1 MARNAFWGTR
11 SIRCDQAFRDIGRVH
26 GGWCVCCEGLCQGGA
41 GILGLVCS
49 GACPGE
55 GAVRVFGE
63 KFGALRS
70 RHWQLLTVGAL
81 VLALAGGTVSAE
93 AVPSPSPSS
102 APAPAAGPPSP
113 LPTGGAAATTVP
125 PTTAPQHAVAG
136 PEAASTTDNAVYAYD
151 AAHRLVGVSD
161 PAGETARYRYDQAGN
176 RLGIDRFPSSSLSI
190 LSLVPVKA
198 AVGSEVTLS
207 GSGFS
212 TTPAANS
219 VRFGSAVGQVVS
231 ASAHRLVVKVPA
243 GAAVGKVKVVV
254 GSASAESS
262 ETFALAQGA
271 PTVNEVTPNG
281 AQPGTDVVVS
291 GTGFAPDAADN
302 VVRFKGA
309 IAQVVAASETQLTVT
324 VPPDAALGR
333 VQVSTPNGSAQTS
346 RDFNVFYPV
355 DEPRF
360 ESVESTSL
368 TDDSPPTVE
377 VINPGNQAKILF
389 VALEGD
395 AVSFAF
401 SDTTFNS
408 AVGLRLLDPVGRE
421 VGTRGSFS
429 RNGGDWDVRN
439 LPLTGQY
446 SLIIDPGPSNIGAV
460 TVTASRAVR
469 HDLVIGGASATLETT
484 RPGQD
489 ALWSF
494 SAPLG
499 TSLSLGLDTR
509 QMPKATSVTLYGPDD
524 KSVATVYA
532 SAASEALLSVDSL
545 PLSGTYLLVADTVD
559 AGTGRLTV
567 TGSTYADAGT
577 AEPAG
582 APIDLT
588 IGRAGQVGVARFSAA
603 AGQRPSLG
611 IAATGFEGKR
621 VSAQIRDLEGKS
633 VANVSLAGGDTTQWD
648 SPTLTVSGI
657 FTVVFSP
664 PGLAVGSLRLTAS
677 LPVSAGSLSVTG
689 NAVSASNTRFGQN
702 IEATFEGASGAE
714 LSLGVSDS
722 TFSGYLSVNVIAPSG
737 KKVVTSS
744 IVPAGAKGATIS
756 VPVLAEPGT
765 YLITIDPYQGLTGT
779 LKLALSASVQVSL
792 TADAP
797 STPATVSRVGQQ
809 VHAEFTASDTVMGF
823 ALTDNTLAAAANVRL
838 FSSSGGA
845 GQLVGTVSKAD
856 SFARYFSDLVE
867 GATYTLQ
874 VTPAE
879 GATGSMALWLSRP
892 LQAGTLSSSAPTT
905 RAEATRPGQ
914 PMEFKVPA
922 SSGQGAAV
930 VFSANTLTQASN
942 LVVVAP
948 GGATELPVLL
958 GSKATGEVD
967 LRAPLSSGTY
977 RILVQPAK
985 PATGAVTATF
995 IPDVEAGSLSL
1006 NGPAVPA
1013 AIAVAGQNA
1022 RYTFSGIKGQKPTLT
1037 IASSPAAWDMSVFTP
1052 EGKWLVNQRYTSATA
1067 PSFALPAL
1075 PADGTYVIVVDPT
1088 TLATGTWSLALTVT
1102 TPTAKTA
1109 SSASTQSDTPGQ
1121 RTTQPSAKVLPTGPD
1136 AWQPGKTNLAGHD
1149 WVTGKASAP
1158 RTAPALKAPPG
1169 VAALTG
1175 RVLKLDGKPLAKATV
1190 KVGEKS
1196 SRTDPQGRFLLA
1208 GIDVHETTLV
1218 VDGSSANTRQR
1229 QYGRFDIH
1237 VRPKAGTTVDI
1248 GFPVWMTPLDTKHTV
1263 RFSAPATSDV
1273 VLKTPQIPGLEIRI
1287 PKGSV
1292 VRDEKGNAVTELG
1305 ITAIPIDRPP
1315 FPLPQHSV
1323 VPVYFT
1329 VQPGGSYVFPEGAQ
1343 VIYPNYTRAA
1353 PGTRVEFM
1361 DYDPEGKG
1369 WYVYGHG
1376 QVSRDGRQVVP
1387 DAKTKIWAFHGA
1399 MFNFNDLVPWDLPM
1413 LDDAIAWLSGDPV
1426 DLNTGLLT
1434 DSRTDL
1440 AVSGGNVAADVTRTY
1455 WQGDTQSR
1463 AFGIGR
1469 DLTYN
1474 AFFNSKVPYQEVDLY
1489 LPGGKKI
1496 HYVRTSPGNGVTDG
1510 VFAATGSPGDFQGS
1524 QVVWDGGWKLKFRD
1538 GTTWFFPEYS
1548 ALKEIR
1554 DRHGNT
1560 LKLTRLAGRGEITR
1574 ITSSDGNWISLAY
1587 DAAHRVREARDNTG
1601 RTTSYTYDTAG
1612 RLSTVTDPVGKVS
1625 SFTYDGTSNR
1635 IRTAKDAR
1643 GITYMTNTFHPDGKI
1658 KEQILT
1664 EGQKYSFEYTQTGA
1678 GKVTSATVTQPGG
1691 SVRRVEFNADGYGV
1705 KDTQAYGSDLARPV
1719 TYERGPRH
1727 RIDAITDAYGRRTEL
1742 TYDANGYVTRAT
1754 ELAGTAQARTSGTT
1768 TFDGPYDQPTA
1779 TSDRLGNT
1787 TRFTYD
1793 ADGNLKT
1800 ATDPEGRTTTFTYMP
1815 DGQIKSAADNAG
1827 AITEYTYDNGNLA
1840 AIKDAVG
1847 RTSRQFTD
1855 AAGRVSAI
1863 TDPARSLTRITYD
1876 RLNQPSKVIGPLGHA
1891 TSFGY
1896 DDNGN
1901 LTTLT
1906 DARNNATTWAYD
1918 DADRPKSAT
1927 DPLGAQ
1933 ASFEYDAA
1941 GFLKKA
1947 TSRSGLVATSEHDLL
1962 GRTKNVKYGVNTL
1975 GVAESTATYEYDTL
1989 DLLKKIT
1996 DTQAGT
2002 QSFAY
2007 DAYERTETVTSPTG
2021 TVNYTYDAA
2030 DRRETMTAG
2039 GATTTYGYDRS
2050 SILTSLTSQG
2060 RKVTFHLDETGRETS
2075 ADIPG
2080 GFTRATSTDK
2090 TGVVRSIA
2098 YTQGTKNIGQLSYTR
2113 DERGL
2118 QTGLTG
2124 SLANVALPAAE
2135 TGTVFG
2141 KDNRITTYSG
2151 RSFTYDADGQLKND
2165 GLRTYTW
2172 NARGQLTGLNRSGQS
2187 SIFGYEPLG
2196 TRNSKTVTGAQTKF
2210 LTDGSNPAVE
2220 QDSSGSPKATVA
2232 MSGLD
2237 EFLTRTEGAKTQVYL
2252 TDALG
2257 TVLGLADPDGTIATT
2272 YTYDPNGQP
2281 TTSGTASSNPY
2292 TFTGREND
2300 GTGLLYYRA
2309 RYYDPQTGR
2318 FISQDPI
2325 GQAGGINLYQYALSS
2340 PTTYTD
2346 PTGNTP
2352 MATACIAGGLLDGGL
2367 DWLGQRLS
2375 GRKVNWGQVG
2385 LSAATGCLTAMLG
2398 TAAAAKLAMP
2408 SMGRCLTPN
2417 SFTGETA
2424 VVRADGSHKAIK
2436 DIKVGDQVLATDP
2449 VSGESGPRKVTALIK
2464 SSGDKQL
2471 VDISIGDQDGSTGSF
2486 VSATEGHPF
2495 WVADSQEWVDAGQL
2509 RTGQW
2514 LQTSAGT
2521 WVQISAVRA
2530 HDEVTTVYNLT
2541 VDDLHTYHVS
2551 SGEATALVHN
2561 TGGKKPCGSFGPS
2574 DLDGI
2579 FDPALGRNLKPPK
2592 PGGSSV
2598 DDAGKSQKAT
2608 EEAIEQAEQRKTAV
2622 SRAPSTVQKVV
2633 DGPQAPG
2640 AHGPAEAIVAVAIVT
2655 ARGAQRVKLW
2665 WRERRSAAGP

>member
-1 MARNAFWGTR
+1 M
-11 SIRCDQAFRDIGRVH
+11 
-26 GGWCVCCEGLCQGGA
+26 
-41 GILGLVCS
+41 
-49 GACPGE
+49 
-55 GAVRVFGE
+55 
-63 KFGALRS
+63 
-70 RHWQLLTVGAL
+70 
-81 VLALAGGTVSAE
+81 
-93 AVPSPSPSS
+93 
-102 APAPAAGPPSP
+102 
-113 LPTGGAAATTVP
+113 
-125 PTTAPQHAVAG
+125 
-136 PEAASTTDNAVYAYD
+136 YAYD
-151 AAHRLVGVSD
+151 AAHRLVGVTD

-176 RLGIDRFPSSSLSI
+176 RLGIDRFPSSTLSV

-198 AVGSEVTLS
+198 AAGSEVTLS

-212 TTPAANS
+212 TTPSANS
-219 VRFGSAVGQVVS
+219 VRFGSAAGQVVS
-231 ASAHRLVVKVPA
+231 ATAHRLVVKVPPGA
-243 GAAVGKVKVVV
+243 GAGKVKVVV
-254 GSASAESS
+254 GSGSAESS
-262 ETFALAQGA
+262 ESFTLAQAA
-271 PTVNEVTPNG
+271 PTVTKVTPNG
-281 AQPGTDVVVS
+281 APPGDNVVVS
-291 GTGFAPDAADN
+291 GTGFAPGAADN

-309 IAQVVAASETQLTVT
+309 VAQVVAASESELTVT
-324 VPPDAALGR
+324 VPPDAAAGK
-333 VQVSTPNGSAQTS
+333 VQVTTPSGSAQTAS
-346 RDFNVFYPV
+346 DFNVFYPV
-355 DEPRF
+355 GEDRF
-360 ESVESTSL
+360 ESVENTSL
-368 TDDSPPTVE
+368 TDDSPPTVS
-377 VINPGNQAKILF
+377 VINPGNKAKILF

-401 SDTTFNS
+401 SGTTFNA

-429 RNGGDWDVRN
+429 RSGGDWDVRD

-446 SLIIDPGPSNIGAV
+446 SLVIDPGPSNIGAV

-469 HDLVIGGASATLETT
+469 HDLVIGGASATLQTT

-489 ALWSF
+489 ALWAF

-509 QMPKATSVTLYGPDD
+509 EMTKAATVTLYGPDG
-524 KSVATVYA
+524 KSVASVYA
-532 SAASEALLSVDSL
+532 NASSDAAMNVDSL
-545 PLSGTYLLVADTVD
+545 PQSGAYLLVADAID

-567 TGSTYADAGT
+567 TGSTYANAGLVDP
-577 AEPAG
+577 EG
-582 APIDLT
+582 ATVDLA
-588 IGRAGQVGVARFSAA
+588 IERPRQNGVAQFSAV
-603 AGQRPSLG
+603 AGRRISLG
-611 IAATGFEGKR
+611 VVATGFGGKN
-621 VSAQIRDLEGKS
+621 VSFQVRDPQGKS
-633 VANVSLAGGDTTQWD
+633 IANASVTGGASAQWD
-648 SPTLTVSGI
+648 SPTLTASGTY
-657 FTVVFSP
+657 TVVFSP
-664 PGLAVGSLRLTAS
+664 SGLTAGALRLTAS
-677 LPVSAGSLSVTG
+677 LPVSAGRLSPAG
-689 NAVSASNTRFGQN
+689 NSISATNTRFGQN
-702 IEATFEGASGAE
+702 IEATFDGASGAD

-744 IVPAGAKGATIS
+744 IVPAGAKGTTIS
-756 VPVLAEPGT
+756 VPVLAESGT
-765 YLITIDPYQGLTGT
+765 YLITLDPYQGLTGALNLT
-779 LKLALSASVQVSL
+779 LSTSVQVQL

-797 STPATVSRVGQQ
+797 SVPATVSRIGQQ
-809 VHAEFTASDTVMGF
+809 VHAQFTASDTTMGF
-823 ALTDNTLAAAANVRL
+823 ALTDNTLSAAASVRL
-838 FSSSGGA
+838 YDSTGGA
-845 GQLVGTVSKAD
+845 GQLVGTVGRAD
-856 SFARYFSDLVE
+856 SFARYFSDLVV
-867 GATYTLQ
+867 GATYTVE
-874 VTPAE
+874 VTPAD
-879 GATGSMALWLSRP
+879 GATGSIALWLSRP
-892 LQAGTLSSSAPTT
+892 SQAGTLSSAAPTV

-922 SSGQGAAV
+922 SSGEGAAV
-930 VFSANTLTQASN
+930 VFSANTLTQSSN

-967 LRAPLSSGTY
+967 LRAPLSNGTY

-985 PATGAVTATF
+985 PATGAVTASLV
-995 IPDVEAGSLSL
+995 PDVEAGSLSL

-1022 RYTFSGIKGQKPTLT
+1022 RYTFSGTKGQKPTLT
-1037 IASSPAAWDMSVFTP
+1037 ITSSPAAWDMSVFTP
-1052 EGKWLVNQRYTSATA
+1052 EGKWLVNQRYTSATS

-1088 TLATGTWSLALTVT
+1088 TLATGTWSLALTAT
-1102 TPTAKTA
+1102 TSAAKTTSRA
-1109 SSASTQSDTPGQ
+1109 SAQTDTPGQ
-1121 RTTQPSAKVLPTGPD
+1121 KTTQPSARVLPTGPD

-1149 WVTGKASAP
+1149 WVTSKAPAP
-1158 RTAPALKAPPG
+1158 RTGPALKAPSG

-1175 RVLKLDGKPLAKATV
+1175 RVLKLDGKPLSKVTV
-1190 KVGEKS
+1190 KVGKKS
-1196 SRTDPQGRFLLA
+1196 SRTDSKGRFLLA

-1237 VRPKAGTTVDI
+1237 VRPKADTTVEL

-1510 VFAATGSPGDFQGS
+1510 VFAATGSSGGFQGS

-1574 ITSSDGNWISLAY
+1574 ITSSDGHWISLAY

-1612 RLSTVTDPVGKVS
+1612 RLSTVTDPASKVS

-1635 IRTAKDAR
+1635 IKTAKDAR
-1643 GITYMTNTFHPDGKI
+1643 DITYMTNSFHPDGKI
-1658 KEQILT
+1658 KDQTLT

-1691 SVRRVEFNADGYGV
+1691 SIRRVEFNTDGYGV
-1705 KDTQAYGSDLARPV
+1705 KDTQAFGSDLARSV

-1727 RIDAITDAYGRRTEL
+1727 RIDAITDPYDRRTEL
-1742 TYDANGYVTRAT
+1742 THDANGYVTRAT

-1768 TFDGPYDQPTA
+1768 TFDGPFDQPTA
-1779 TSDRLGNT
+1779 TSDREGNT

-1793 ADGNLKT
+1793 SDGNLKT
-1800 ATDPEGRTTTFTYMP
+1800 ATDPEGRTTSFAYMP
-1815 DGQIKSAADNAG
+1815 DGQIKSVTDNAG
-1827 AITEYTYDNGNLA
+1827 AITEYTYNNGDLTSV
-1840 AIKDAVG
+1840 KDAVG
-1847 RTSRQFTD
+1847 RISRQFTD

-1863 TDPARSLTRITYD
+1863 TDPARSLTTITYD
-1876 RLNQPSKVIGPLGHA
+1876 KLNQPSKVIDPLGHS

-1918 DADRPKSAT
+1918 NADRPKSAT

-1941 GFLKKA
+1941 GFLNKA
-1947 TSRSGLVATSEHDLL
+1947 TSRSGLVATTEHDLL
-1962 GRTKNVKYGVNTL
+1962 GRTKNVKYGVNAL
-1975 GVAESTATYEYDTL
+1975 GVAESTATYEYDAL
-1989 DLLKKIT
+1989 DLVKKVT
-1996 DTQAGT
+1996 DTQAGAQT
-2002 QSFAY
+2002 FAY
-2007 DAYERTETVTSPTG
+2007 DAYERPKTVTGPTG
-2021 TVNYTYDAA
+2021 AVGYTYDAA

-2060 RKVTFHLDETGRETS
+2060 RQVTFHLDATGREKS

-2080 GFTRATSTDK
+2080 GFTRTTGIDK
-2090 TGVVRSIA
+2090 TGAIQSIA
-2098 YTQGTKNIGQLSYTR
+2098 YTQGTKNIGQLAYTR

-2135 TGTVFG
+2135 TGAVFG

-2187 SIFGYEPLG
+2187 STFGYEPLG
-2196 TRNSKTVTGAQTKF
+2196 TRNSKTVSGAQTKF

-2220 QDSSGSPKATVA
+2220 QDSAGATKATVA

-2237 EFLTRTEGAKTQVYL
+2237 EFLTRTEGTKTQVYL

-2257 TVLGLADPDGTIATT
+2257 TVLGLANPDGTIATK

-2281 TTSGTASSNPY
+2281 TTSGAASSNPY

-2352 MATACIAGGLLDGGL
+2352 MAAACIAGGLLDGGL

-2385 LSAATGCLTAMLG
+2385 TAAATGCLFGMLG
-2398 TAAAAKLAMP
+2398 AGIGSKLA
-2408 SMGRCLTPN
+2408 SGRCLTGN
-2417 SFTGETA
+2417 SFTGDTP
-2424 VVRADGSHKAIK
+2424 VVMADGSRKTIK
-2436 DIKVGDQVLATDP
+2436 QVKVGDEVLATDP
-2449 VSGESGPRKVTALIK
+2449 KTGESGPRKVTALIEG
-2464 SSGDKQL
+2464 SGKKKL
-2471 VDISIGDQDGSTGSF
+2471 VDISVESPGGPTDNI

-2509 RTGQW
+2509 KAGQW
-2514 LQTSAGT
+2514 LQTSAGA
-2521 WVQISAVRA
+2521 WIQVVAVRA
-2530 HDEVTTVYNLT
+2530 YGEATTVYNLT
-2541 VDDLHTYHVS
+2541 VEDLHTYYVLA
-2551 SGEATALVHN
+2551 GATAILVHN
-2561 TGGKKPCGSFGPS
+2561 CGTGAVSNSKPGDLSFEQIAADFDGVSAIAAGSPGFSQAVAGGGRFLWTVGES
-2574 DLDGI
+2574 GNLNI
-2579 FDPALGRNLKPPK
+2579 VRNLPGIHHTIAS
-2592 PGGSSV
+2592 GGSPVVGAGQITIGSGGRVTSFDNFTGHYTPKCAECAASFISKGV
-2598 DDAGKSQKAT
+2598 DAFAEAGIRIPLA
-2608 EEAIEQAEQRKTAV
+2608 AIRDFGG
-2622 SRAPSTVQKVV
+2622 RAP
-2633 DGPQAPG
+2633 
-2640 AHGPAEAIVAVAIVT
+2640 
-2655 ARGAQRVKLW
+2655 
-2665 WRERRSAAGP
+2665 

>member
-1 MARNAFWGTR
+1 M
-11 SIRCDQAFRDIGRVH
+11 
-26 GGWCVCCEGLCQGGA
+26 
-41 GILGLVCS
+41 
-49 GACPGE
+49 
-55 GAVRVFGE
+55 RVFGE
-63 KFGALRS
+63 RLGGRRS
-70 RHWQLLTVGAL
+70 QRWQLLTVGAL

-93 AVPSPSPSS
+93 AVPGPSGSPD
-102 APAPAAGPPSP
+102 PATAATSPAAGTPAP
-113 LPTGGAAATTVP
+113 LPTGGSSTLAPPTAAS
-125 PTTAPQHAVAG
+125 PTTAPQPAAAG
-136 PEAASTTDNAVYAYD
+136 PEAASTTSDAVYAYD
-151 AAHRLVGVSD
+151 AAHRLVGVTD
-161 PAGETARYRYDQAGN
+161 PAGETARYRYDEAGN
-176 RLGIDRFPSSSLSI
+176 RLGIDRFPSSKLSV

-219 VRFGSAVGQVVS
+219 VRFGSAAGQVVS

-243 GAAVGKVKVVV
+243 GAGTGKVTVVV

-262 ETFALAQGA
+262 ESFSLAQAA
-271 PTVNEVTPNG
+271 PTVSEVTPNG
-281 AQPGTDVVVS
+281 AQAGADVVIS
-291 GTGFAPDAADN
+291 GTGFAPDTADN

-309 IAQVVAASETQLTVT
+309 VAQVKAASESELTVT

-333 VQVSTPNGSAQTS
+333 VQVTTPSGSAETS

-360 ESVESTSL
+360 ESVENTSL
-368 TDDSPPTVE
+368 TDESPPTVA
-377 VINPGNQAKILF
+377 VINPGNKAKVLF
-389 VALEGD
+389 TALEGE

-401 SDTTFNS
+401 TATTFNEP
-408 AVGLRLLDPVGRE
+408 VGLQLLDPIGRQVGA
-421 VGTRGSFS
+421 RGSFS
-429 RNGGDWDVRN
+429 RNGGDWDVRD

-446 SLIIDPGPSNIGAV
+446 SLIVDPGPSNIGAV

-469 HDLVIGGASATLETT
+469 HDLVIGGASGTLQTT

-489 ALWSF
+489 AQWAF

-509 QMPKATSVTLYGPDD
+509 EMSKATSVTLYGPDG
-524 KSVATVYA
+524 KSVATAYA
-532 SAASEALLSVDSL
+532 NALSDALLNVDSL
-545 PLSGTYLLVADTVD
+545 PQSGAYLLVADTID
-559 AGTGRLTV
+559 SGTGSLTV
-567 TGSTYADAGT
+567 TGSTYVNAGVV
-577 AEPAG
+577 EPEG
-582 APIDLT
+582 AAVDLA
-588 IGRAGQVGVARFSAA
+588 IGRPGQIGVAHFSAV

-611 IAATGFEGKR
+611 IVATGFDGKR
-621 VSAQIRDLEGKS
+621 VSFQISDPEGKS
-633 VANVSLAGGDTTQWD
+633 IANSSVGGGANALWD
-648 SPTLTVSGI
+648 SPTLTVSGTY
-657 FTVVFSP
+657 TVVFKP
-664 PGLAVGSLRLTAS
+664 AGLAVGALRLTAS
-677 LPVSAGSLSVTG
+677 LPVSAGTLSPTG
-689 NAVSASNTRFGQN
+689 NAVSATSTRLGQN
-702 IEATFEGASGAE
+702 IEAEFEGVSGAD

-722 TFSGYLSVNVIAPSG
+722 TFSGHVTASVIAPSG
-737 KKVVTSS
+737 KKVVSS
-744 IVPAGAKGATIS
+744 STVPAGTTGETIS
-756 VPVLAEPGT
+756 VPVLAESGT
-765 YLITIDPYQGLTGT
+765 YLITLDPYQGLAGS
-779 LKLALSASVQVSL
+779 LKLTLSTNVRVSL
-792 TADAP
+792 EADGP
-797 STPATVSRVGQQ
+797 STSTAVSRLGQQ
-809 VHAEFTASDTVMGF
+809 VHAAFTASDTTMGF
-823 ALTDNTLAAAANVRL
+823 ALTDNTISARANVRL
-838 FSSSGGA
+838 YDSSGGT

-856 SFARYFSDLVE
+856 SFAHYFSGLVV
-867 GATYTLQ
+867 GAKYTVE
-874 VTPAE
+874 VTPAQ
-879 GATGSMALWLSRP
+879 GATGSMVLWLSSPR
-892 LQAGTLSSSAPTT
+892 QAGTLSSAAPTA

-914 PMEFKVPA
+914 PLEFKVPA
-922 SSGQGAAV
+922 ATGEGAAV

-948 GGATELPVLL
+948 GGAAELPVML

-967 LRAPLSSGTY
+967 LRAPLSNGTY

-985 PATGAVTATF
+985 PATGAVTAALV
-995 IPDVEAGSLSL
+995 PDIEAGNLSL

-1013 AIAVAGQNA
+1013 VIALAGQNA
-1022 RYTFSGIKGQKPTLT
+1022 RYTFSGTKAQKPTLT
-1037 IASSPAAWDMSVFTP
+1037 IASSPAAWDLSVFTP
-1052 EGKWLVNQRYTSATA
+1052 EGKWLVNQRYNSATST
-1067 PSFALPAL
+1067 SFALPAL
-1075 PADGTYVIVVDPT
+1075 PADGTYVLVADPSL
-1088 TLATGTWSLALTVT
+1088 LATGTWSLAMTAATPLAKTTSRASAQTDVPREKT
-1102 TPTAKTA
+1102 TP
-1109 SSASTQSDTPGQ
+1109 
-1121 RTTQPSAKVLPTGPD
+1121 PSVKVLPTGPD
-1136 AWQPGKTNLAGHD
+1136 AWQPRKTNLDGHD
-1149 WVTGKASAP
+1149 WVTGKAPAP
-1158 RTAPALKAPPG
+1158 RTVPALKAPPG

-1175 RVLKLDGKPLAKATV
+1175 RVLKLDGKPLSKVTV
-1190 KVGEKS
+1190 KVGKKS
-1196 SRTDPQGRFLLA
+1196 GRTDSKGRFLLA
-1208 GIDVHETTLV
+1208 GIDVHETTLI

-1237 VRPKAGTTVDI
+1237 IRPKAGTTVDI

-1292 VRDEKGNAVTELG
+1292 VRDEHGKAVTELG

-1315 FPLPQHSV
+1315 FPLPKHSV

-1440 AVSGGNVAADVTRTY
+1440 AVTGGNQAADVTRTY

-1474 AFFNSKVPYQEVDLY
+1474 AFFNSKNQYQEVDLY
-1489 LPGGKKI
+1489 LPGGKRV

-1510 VFAATGSPGDFQGS
+1510 VFAATSPSGAFQGS
-1524 QVVWDGGWKLKFRD
+1524 RVVWDGGWKLKFRD

-1574 ITSSDGNWISLAY
+1574 ITSSGGHWISLAY

-1601 RTTSYTYDTAG
+1601 RTTSYTYDAAG
-1612 RLSTVTDPVGKVS
+1612 RLATVTDPANKVS
-1625 SFTYDGTSNR
+1625 RFTYDGTSNR
-1635 IRTAKDAR
+1635 IATARDAR
-1643 GITYMTNTFHPDGKI
+1643 DIVYMTNTFYANGRV
-1658 KEQILT
+1658 KEQTLT
-1664 EGQKYSFEYTQTGA
+1664 EGQKFSFEYTQTGA

-1691 SVRRVEFNADGYGV
+1691 SVRRVEFNTDGYGV
-1705 KDTQAYGSDLARPV
+1705 KDTQAFGSNLARPV
-1719 TYERGPRH
+1719 TYERGPGH
-1727 RIDAITDAYGRRTEL
+1727 RITAITDPYGRRTEL

-1754 ELAGTAQARTSGTT
+1754 ELAGTPQARSSGTT

-1787 TRFTYD
+1787 TRFSYD
-1793 ADGNLKT
+1793 ADGNLKME
-1800 ATDPEGRTTTFTYMP
+1800 TDPEGRETTYTYMP
-1815 DGQIKSAADNAG
+1815 DGQIRTVTDNAG
-1827 AITEYTYDNGNLA
+1827 AITEYTYDNGALVSA
-1840 AIKDAVG
+1840 KDAVG
-1847 RTSRQFTD
+1847 RVSRQFTD

-1863 TDPARSLTRITYD
+1863 TDPAGSRTTITYD
-1876 RLNQPSKVIGPLGHA
+1876 KLNQPSKVTDPLGHA

-1906 DARNNATTWAYD
+1906 DARNNASTWAYD
-1918 DADRPKSAT
+1918 NADRPKSAT

-1941 GFLKKA
+1941 GFLHTA
-1947 TSRSGLVATSEHDLL
+1947 TSRSGLVATTEHDLL
-1962 GRTKNVKYGVNTL
+1962 GRTKNVTYGVNAL
-1975 GVAESTATYEYDTL
+1975 GVAESTATYEYDAL
-1989 DLLKKIT
+1989 DLVKKVT
-1996 DTQAGT
+1996 DTQAGEQT
-2002 QSFAY
+2002 FAY
-2007 DAYERTETVTSPTG
+2007 DAYGRTKTVTGPTG
-2021 TVNYTYDAA
+2021 AVGYTYDAA

-2050 SILTSLTSQG
+2050 SILTSLTSQS
-2060 RKVTFHLDETGRETS
+2060 RQVTFHLDATGREKS

-2080 GFTRATSTDK
+2080 GFTRTTGIDK
-2090 TGVVRSIA
+2090 TGVIQSIA
-2098 YTQGTKNIGQLSYTR
+2098 YTQGTKNIGQLTYTR

-2135 TGTVFG
+2135 TGAVFG

-2187 SIFGYEPLG
+2187 STFGYEPFG
-2196 TRNSKTVTGAQTKF
+2196 TRNSKTVAGGQTKF

-2220 QDSSGSPKATVA
+2220 QDSSGSTKATVA

-2237 EFLTRTEGAKTQVYL
+2237 EFLTRTEGTKTQVYL

-2257 TVLGLADPDGTIATT
+2257 TVLGLADPDGTIATK

-2281 TTSGTASSNPY
+2281 TTSGATSSNPY

-2352 MATACIAGGLLDGGL
+2352 MAAACIAGGLLDGGL

-2385 LSAATGCLTAMLG
+2385 TAAATGCLFGMLG
-2398 TAAAAKLAMP
+2398 AGIGSKVAGA
-2408 SMGRCLTPN
+2408 RCLTPN
-2417 SFTGETA
+2417 SFTGDTP
-2424 VVRADGSHKAIK
+2424 VVMADGSRKTIK
-2436 DIKVGDQVLATDP
+2436 DVKVGDEVLATDP
-2449 VSGESGPRKVTALIK
+2449 KTGESGPRKVTALIEG
-2464 SSGDKQL
+2464 SGKKQL
-2471 VDISIGDQDGSTGSF
+2471 VDISVESSDGSADNII
-2486 VSATEGHPF
+2486 SATDGHPF

-2509 RTGQW
+2509 KAGQW

-2521 WVQISAVRA
+2521 WVQITAIRSYS
-2530 HDEVTTVYNLT
+2530 ETTRVHNLT
-2541 VDDLHTYHVS
+2541 VQDPHTYYVLA
-2551 SGEATALVHN
+2551 GATPVLVHN
-2561 TGGKKPCGSFGPS
+2561 CGSRPDGPDPDGNIVYRALAENDDHKMGLTARAPGNAGVSPLSHVAGKKLTPWISTTKKPSIAFGKYNQGHGVVAIDLRRIPYSYVDISSGPFPS
-2574 DLDGI
+2574 SRRHS
-2579 FDPALGRNLKPPK
+2579 AY
-2592 PGGSSV
+2592 
-2598 DDAGKSQKAT
+2598 A
-2608 EEAIEQAEQRKTAV
+2608 RKDSEV
-2622 SRAPSTVQKVV
+2622 LVWQNI
-2633 DGPQAPG
+2633 
-2640 AHGPAEAIVAVAIVT
+2640 PAEAIVGHWP
-2655 ARGAQRVKLW
+2655 RG
-2665 WRERRSAAGP
+2665 

>member
-1 MARNAFWGTR
+1 M
-11 SIRCDQAFRDIGRVH
+11 
-26 GGWCVCCEGLCQGGA
+26 
-41 GILGLVCS
+41 
-49 GACPGE
+49 
-55 GAVRVFGE
+55 
-63 KFGALRS
+63 
-70 RHWQLLTVGAL
+70 
-81 VLALAGGTVSAE
+81 
-93 AVPSPSPSS
+93 
-102 APAPAAGPPSP
+102 
-113 LPTGGAAATTVP
+113 
-125 PTTAPQHAVAG
+125 
-136 PEAASTTDNAVYAYD
+136 YAND
-151 AAHRLVGVSD
+151 AAHRLVGVTD

-176 RLGIDRFPSSSLSI
+176 RLGIDRFPSNTLSV

-198 AVGSEVTLS
+198 AAGSEVTLS
-207 GSGFS
+207 GSGYS
-212 TTPAANS
+212 TTPSANS
-219 VRFGSAVGQVVS
+219 VRFGSAAGQVVS
-231 ASAHRLVVKVPA
+231 ATAHRLVVKVPTGA
-243 GAAVGKVKVVV
+243 GAGKVKVVV

-262 ETFALAQGA
+262 ESFALAQAA
-271 PTVNEVTPNG
+271 PTVTKVTPNG
-281 AQPGTDVVVS
+281 APPGDNVVVS
-291 GTGFAPDAADN
+291 GTGFAPSAADN

-309 IAQVVAASETQLTVT
+309 VAQVVTASTSELTVT
-324 VPPDAALGR
+324 VPPDAAVGK
-333 VQVSTPNGSAQTS
+333 VQVTTPSGSAQTAS
-346 RDFNVFYPV
+346 DFNVFYPV
-355 DEPRF
+355 GEDRF
-360 ESVESTSL
+360 ESVENTSL
-368 TDDSPPTVE
+368 TDDTPPTVS
-377 VINPGNQAKILF
+377 VINPGNKAKILF

-401 SDTTFNS
+401 SGTTFNA

-429 RNGGDWDVRN
+429 RSGGDWDVRD

-446 SLIIDPGPSNIGAV
+446 SLVIDPGPSNIGAV

-469 HDLVIGGASATLETT
+469 HDLVIGGASATLQTT

-509 QMPKATSVTLYGPDD
+509 EMPKAATVTLYGPDG
-524 KSVATVYA
+524 KSVASVYA
-532 SAASEALLSVDSL
+532 NASSDAAINVDSL
-545 PLSGTYLLVADTVD
+545 PQSGAYLLVADAIDV
-559 AGTGRLTV
+559 GTGTLTV
-567 TGSTYADAGT
+567 TGSTYANAGLVDP
-577 AEPAG
+577 EG
-582 APIDLT
+582 ATVDLA
-588 IGRAGQVGVARFSAA
+588 IERPRQNGVAQFSAVT
-603 AGQRPSLG
+603 GRRVSLG
-611 IAATGFEGKR
+611 VVATGFASKN
-621 VSAQIRDLEGKS
+621 VSFQVRDPQGKS
-633 VANVSLAGGDTTQWD
+633 IANASVTGGASTQWD
-648 SPTLTVSGI
+648 SPTLTASGTY
-657 FTVVFSP
+657 TVVFSP
-664 PGLAVGSLRLTAS
+664 SGLTPGALRLTAS
-677 LPVSAGSLSVTG
+677 LPVSAGNLSSTG
-689 NAVSASNTRFGQN
+689 NSISATNTRFGQN
-702 IEATFEGASGAE
+702 IEATFDAASGAD

-744 IVPAGAKGATIS
+744 IVPAGAKGTTIS
-756 VPVLAEPGT
+756 IPVLTESGT
-765 YLITIDPYQGLTGT
+765 YLIALDPDQGRTGA
-779 LKLALSASVQVSL
+779 LKLTLSTSVQVPL

-797 STPATVSRVGQQ
+797 SAPATISRIGQQ
-809 VHAEFTASDTVMGF
+809 VHAQFTASDTTMGF
-823 ALTDNTLAAAANVRL
+823 ALTDNTLSAAANVRL
-838 FSSSGGA
+838 YDSTGGA
-845 GQLVGTVSKAD
+845 GQLAGTVSKAD
-856 SFARYFSDLVE
+856 SFARYFSDLVV
-867 GATYTLQ
+867 GSTYTVE
-874 VTPAE
+874 VTPAD
-879 GATGSMALWLSRP
+879 GATGSIALWLSRP
-892 LQAGTLSSSAPTT
+892 SQAGTLSSAAPTA

-922 SSGQGAAV
+922 SSGEGAAV

-942 LVVVAP
+942 LVVMAP

-967 LRAPLSSGTY
+967 LRAPLSNGTY

-985 PATGAVTATF
+985 PATGALTASLV
-995 IPDVEAGSLSL
+995 PDVEAGSLSL

-1022 RYTFSGIKGQKPTLT
+1022 HYTFSGTKGQKPTLT

-1052 EGKWLVNQRYTSATA
+1052 EGKWLVNQRYTSATS

-1088 TLATGTWSLALTVT
+1088 MLATGTWSLALTET
-1102 TPTAKTA
+1102 ASAAKTTSRA
-1109 SSASTQSDTPGQ
+1109 SGQKDTGQ
-1121 RTTQPSAKVLPTGPD
+1121 KTTQPSARVLPAGPD

-1149 WVTGKASAP
+1149 WVTSKAPAP
-1158 RTAPALKAPPG
+1158 RTAPALKAPSG
-1169 VAALTG
+1169 VTALNG
-1175 RVLKLDGKPLAKATV
+1175 RVLKLDGKPLSKVTV
-1190 KVGEKS
+1190 KVGKKS
-1196 SRTDPQGRFLLA
+1196 SRTDAKGRFLLT
-1208 GIDVHETTLV
+1208 GINVHETTLV

-1237 VRPKAGTTVDI
+1237 VRPKADSTVEL

-1292 VRDEKGNAVTELG
+1292 VRDEHGNAVTELG

-1440 AVSGGNVAADVTRTY
+1440 AVSGGNMAADVTRTY

-1510 VFAATGSPGDFQGS
+1510 VFAATGSPGGFQGS

-1574 ITSSDGNWISLAY
+1574 ITSSDGKWISLAY

-1612 RLSTVTDPVGKVS
+1612 RLSTVTDPASKVS

-1635 IRTAKDAR
+1635 IKTAEDAR
-1643 GITYMTNTFHPDGKI
+1643 GITYMTNSFHPDGKI
-1658 KEQILT
+1658 KEQVLT

-1691 SVRRVEFNADGYGV
+1691 SIRRVEFNTDGYGV
-1705 KDTQAYGSDLARPV
+1705 KDTQAFGSDLARSI

-1727 RIDAITDAYGRRTEL
+1727 RIDAIIDPYNRRTEL
-1742 TYDANGYVTRAT
+1742 TYDANGYVTRSK

-1768 TFDGPYDQPTA
+1768 TFDGPFDQPTT
-1779 TSDRLGNT
+1779 TSDREGNT

-1793 ADGNLKT
+1793 PDGNLKT
-1800 ATDPEGRTTTFTYMP
+1800 ATDPENRTTSFTYMP
-1815 DGQIKSAADNAG
+1815 DGQVETVTDNAG
-1827 AITEYTYDNGNLA
+1827 AITEYTYNNGDLTSV
-1840 AIKDAVG
+1840 KDAVG
-1847 RTSRQFTD
+1847 RISRQFTD

-1863 TDPARSLTRITYD
+1863 TDPARSLTTITYD
-1876 RLNQPSKVIGPLGHA
+1876 KLNQPSEVIDPLGHS

-1896 DDNGN
+1896 DENGN

-1906 DARNNATTWAYD
+1906 DARNNASTWAYD
-1918 DADRPKSAT
+1918 NADRPKSAK

-1941 GFLKKA
+1941 GFLNKV
-1947 TSRSGLVATSEHDLL
+1947 TSRSGLVATTEHDLL
-1962 GRTKNVKYGVNTL
+1962 GRTKNVKYGVNAL
-1975 GVAESTATYEYDTL
+1975 GVAESTATYEYDAL
-1989 DLLKKIT
+1989 DLVRKVT
-1996 DTQAGT
+1996 DTQAGAQT
-2002 QSFAY
+2002 FAY
-2007 DAYERTETVTSPTG
+2007 DAYERPKTVTGPTG
-2021 TVNYTYDAA
+2021 AVGYTYDAM
-2030 DRRETMTAG
+2030 DRRETMSAG

-2060 RKVTFHLDETGRETS
+2060 RQVTFHLDAAGREKS

-2080 GFTRATSTDK
+2080 GFTRTTGIDK
-2090 TGVVRSIA
+2090 TGAIQSIA
-2098 YTQGTKNIGQLSYTR
+2098 YTQGTKSIGQLAYTR

-2135 TGTVFG
+2135 TGAVFG
-2141 KDNRITTYSG
+2141 QDNRITTYGG

-2187 SIFGYEPLG
+2187 STFGYDPLD
-2196 TRNSKTVTGAQTKF
+2196 TRNSKTITGAQTKF

-2220 QDSSGSPKATVA
+2220 KDSSGSTKATVA

-2237 EFLTRTEGAKTQVYL
+2237 EFLTRTEGTKTQVYL

-2257 TVLGLADPDGTIATT
+2257 SVLGLADPDGTIATK

-2281 TTSGTASSNPY
+2281 TTSGAASSNPY
-2292 TFTGREND
+2292 TFTGRESD

-2346 PTGNTP
+2346 PTGNNP
-2352 MATACIAGGLLDGGL
+2352 LIAGCVVGGITDGAL
-2367 DWLGQRLS
+2367 DWAFQRLS
-2375 GRKVNWGQVG
+2375 GRKVDWSQVGRAAAMGCAFGMVGAGIGSKLGGRSALAQQGSGNVWINDLSHVTGKSAAVRNRAIRATIKEDFPNLRFTHIPQYSPWSRTGIAKNGAGTQIGTERFSSRKLLRNTMVHEELHHRWFARGINGGGHHPRDGSG
-2385 LSAATGCLTAMLG
+2385 LSARFYETVRRYE
-2398 TAAAAKLAMP
+2398 
-2408 SMGRCLTPN
+2408 SM
-2417 SFTGETA
+2417 
-2424 VVRADGSHKAIK
+2424 
-2436 DIKVGDQVLATDP
+2436 
-2449 VSGESGPRKVTALIK
+2449 
-2464 SSGDKQL
+2464 
-2471 VDISIGDQDGSTGSF
+2471 
-2486 VSATEGHPF
+2486 
-2495 WVADSQEWVDAGQL
+2495 
-2509 RTGQW
+2509 
-2514 LQTSAGT
+2514 
-2521 WVQISAVRA
+2521 
-2530 HDEVTTVYNLT
+2530 
-2541 VDDLHTYHVS
+2541 
-2551 SGEATALVHN
+2551 
-2561 TGGKKPCGSFGPS
+2561 
-2574 DLDGI
+2574 
-2579 FDPALGRNLKPPK
+2579 
-2592 PGGSSV
+2592 
-2598 DDAGKSQKAT
+2598 
-2608 EEAIEQAEQRKTAV
+2608 
-2622 SRAPSTVQKVV
+2622 
-2633 DGPQAPG
+2633 
-2640 AHGPAEAIVAVAIVT
+2640 
-2655 ARGAQRVKLW
+2655 RGWQ
-2665 WRERRSAAGP
+2665 